1 MTRYLV
7 QYLRP
12 ICSGAVLTTELFHFS
27 GTIRHLTSAA
37 SSVVM
42 YVRLHCHE
50 VQHYTWLAQW
60 VERCLLL
67 LQVVGSRPTCY
78 SAVV

>member
-1 MTRYLV
+1 MQLLRASMVVAFSELCTTRYLV

-12 ICSGAVLTTELFHFS
+12 ICTGAVLTTELFHFS
-27 GTIRHLTSAA
+27 GTIRHSTSAA

-50 VQHYTWLAQW
+50 A
-60 VERCLLL
+60 
-67 LQVVGSRPTCY
+67 
-78 SAVV
+78 